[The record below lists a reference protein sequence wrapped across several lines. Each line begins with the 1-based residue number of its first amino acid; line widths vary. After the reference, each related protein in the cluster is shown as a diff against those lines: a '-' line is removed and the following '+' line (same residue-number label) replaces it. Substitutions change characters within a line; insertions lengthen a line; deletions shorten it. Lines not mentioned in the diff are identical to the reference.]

1 MKAPKSQSIKQQN
14 EPLPKQADVVIAGL
28 GPTGLVLAHVLGKR
42 GHQVVVLE
50 REPVFYGNARAVYT
64 DDECMR
70 IFQSIDMADELQKDM
85 LLETPVQLA
94 YPDGRVIA
102 QYKPLKRPF
111 GWPIVNFFYQPYL
124 ETSLTEGLARYSNVS
139 ILRGR
144 EVANFEQ
151 DANGVDI
158 QHQATQVY
166 RFSDG
171 SDAKVE
177 ATHDVDVQTIRAQY
191 FVGADG
197 GRSTVRAKL
206 GIEMT
211 GKNFPEP
218 WLVVDLKQKDPN
230 KGLRHLPYFNFIVD
244 PELPV
249 VSCVQPDGFHR
260 FEFMLKKGQS
270 KEYMEQDDTV
280 RMLLAKYVDPDQF
293 EVKRKLVYT
302 FNALVAN
309 QWRDRRVLLAGD
321 AAHMTPQ
328 FMGQGASSGVRDG
341 ANLGWKLSAVL
352 EGRAGDKILDSYE
365 SERRDHAHSMI
376 KGSVLLKD
384 LVSMTN
390 PVGSKIRDG
399 VIKGILATP
408 KLKDWAQEGGFKP
421 QPIYTKGQYLG
432 LVRKHRLS
440 PEGSLSPQ
448 PIVRTIAGKRVLLDE
463 LTGQN
468 YALIGLSC
476 DPSAHLSENSKHTL
490 TQLGCQFVTLYPY
503 GERPQGAILQDFN
516 PELIEVEDI
525 DGHMVNW
532 FNKACHVQH
541 PVALLR
547 PDKFSF
553 AVVAHDE
560 LDGAIQQLKL
570 QLDLA
575 NAKTVVH
582 SKTVDSANNSVNK
595 AIPTTVIPTQAMQGA
610 EDVTA
615 ES

>member
-1 MKAPKSQSIKQQN
+1 MKTSKPQLIKPQPIKQQN
-14 EPLPKQADVVIAGL
+14 EQLPKQADVVIAGL

-124 ETSLTEGLARYSNVS
+124 ETSLTEGLARYPNVS

-144 EVANFEQ
+144 EVVNFEQ
-151 DANGVDI
+151 DAKDVVI
-158 QHQATQVY
+158 HHQATQVY
-166 RFSDG
+166 RFNDSN
-171 SDAKVE
+171 DAKVDVNTE
-177 ATHDVDVQTIRAQY
+177 AHDLDVQSIRGQY

-230 KGLRHLPYFNFIVD
+230 KGLRHLPYFNFVVD

-280 RMLLAKYVDPDQF
+280 RMLLSKYVDPDQF

-352 EGRAGDKILDSYE
+352 EGRAGEKILDSYE

-408 KLKDWAQEGGFKP
+408 KIKDWAQEGGFKP

-432 LVRKHRLS
+432 LPRKHRLS

-448 PIVRTIAGKRVLLDE
+448 PTERTIAGKRVLLDE

-468 YALIGLSC
+468 YALVGLSC
-476 DPSAHLSENSKHTL
+476 DPSAHLSSSSQQVL
-490 TQLGCQFVTLYPY
+490 AQLGCQFITLYPY

-516 PELIEVEDI
+516 PTLIEVEDI

-532 FNKACHVQH
+532 FQKACHVKQ
-541 PVALLR
+541 PIALLR

-553 AVVAHDE
+553 AVVPNDE
-560 LDGAIQQLKL
+560 VDSAIQQLKL
-570 QLDLA
+570 QLDLV
-575 NAKTVVH
+575 NAKVTA
-582 SKTVDSANNSVNK
+582 TNNSMIK
-595 AIPTTVIPTQAMQGA
+595 SQSIQGA

-615 ES
+615 I